1 MRKII
6 NGKAYDTSTAKFLTA
21 WENDCS
27 PTDFSYTS
35 ESLYIKR
42 TGEYFIHG
50 ESNASGKYAHLSYG
64 MYCGGEN
71 IIPLTKEEAMEW
83 VERRANDEYESIF
96 GKVGE

>member
-6 NGKAYDTSTAKFLTA
+6 NGKVYDTNTAKLLTV

-27 PTDFSYTS
+27 PSDFGYTS

-50 ESNASGKYAHLSYG
+50 ESNANGKYARMEYG
-64 MYCGGEN
+64 MYCGGEK
-71 IIPLTKEEAMEW
+71 ITPLTKKQAMAW
-83 VERRANDEYESIF
+83 VENYANDDYEKIF
-96 GKVGE
+96 GKVEE